1 MENYDYIES
10 GLILGLTEK
19 KNFNK
24 FKYTSQDFAQHG
36 DAFKFVN
43 KYLDS
48 YGELPSTNTI
58 CENYPTLDDAAQ
70 NLTFEYA
77 LDTFK
82 DQVLFRQV
90 VGSFQKNKAMLLEK
104 PKDAYAQIVSALQ
117 DIGLVYDEDVT
128 NYDSGHLERYNEW
141 KRKNDLRQEGMMGI
155 PTSFES
161 INKIG
166 VGWMPGELVSLFARP
181 AMGKTWLCVQAA
193 AVAMMAGYKTLLIS
207 TEMPTNSISLRTD
220 IVLAQMMGYNF
231 SHKALRNG
239 DDIDEEAYK
248 DFLIKLNGRKMLI
261 CDHIEGQQG
270 MTLDAI
276 SGLVRKHQPDFIVLD
291 GVYLVTSGDSKK
303 AMWEQSHSLFYG
315 LKNLCMS
322 HNIAMFVS
330 TQANRDAADLYAP
343 PRAEH
348 VAFGDALLRAS
359 DVALSMC
366 MVEDDDFMR
375 VIQYQKYRD
384 GELSIDNS
392 TLAWDVDKG
401 FIKENMSLAGEF

>member
-10 GLILGLTEK
+10 GLILGLTDK
-19 KNFNK
+19 KNFGK

-36 DAFKFVN
+36 DAYKFVT

-48 YGELPSTNTI
+48 YGELPNCSTI
-58 CENYPTLDDAAQ
+58 CENYPTLDDSAK
-70 NLTFEYA
+70 NLTFDYA

-90 VGSFQKNKAMLLEK
+90 VGSFQKNKAMLMEK
-104 PKDAYAQIVSALQ
+104 PKEAYAQIISALQ

-141 KRKNDLRQEGMMGI
+141 KRKNALRQEGMMGI
-155 PTSFES
+155 PTPFES